1 MMHLNIKMRNMKT
14 IKLAVTMAL
23 VALATFTNAVERPK
37 LNVIPVN
44 NERAIVAVSN
54 ENAAYMELS
63 ILASNGDVVYYRQTK
78 DPVTSYHKLYDFKNL
93 AHGKY
98 VLNLKVND
106 TNVTNGFE
114 VSAKGIKV
122 GENKMTFDP
131 WFAFSNNELKVS
143 YLNFDQEDLYLY
155 LYNDN
160 GLVYQKR
167 LGKDFSITKGY
178 DLTKLQKGNYRAVL
192 SSDSSDYTFHLSK

>member
-1 MMHLNIKMRNMKT
+1 MMHLNIKMRKMKT
-14 IKLAVTMAL
+14 IKLALSMAF
-23 VALATFTNAVERPK
+23 VASAIFTDAVERPN

-63 ILASNGDVVYYRQTK
+63 ILASNGDVVYYRQTS
-78 DPVTSYHKLYDFKNL
+78 DPVTSYQKLYDFKNL

-98 VLNLKVND
+98 VLNLKVNE
-106 TNVTNGFE
+106 TNISNSFE
-114 VSAKGIKV
+114 VSPKGIKV
-122 GENKMTFDP
+122 GENKMTYDP
-131 WFAFSNNELKVS
+131 WFAFNNNELKVS
-143 YLNFDQEDLYLY
+143 YLNFDQENLYLY

-167 LGKDFSITKGY
+167 LGRDFSITKGY
-178 DLTKLQKGNYRAVL
+178 DLSKLQNGVYKAVL
-192 SSDSSDYTFHLSK
+192 SSGSHDYTFHLSK